1 MQLTLKRVSS
11 SVLDLMLSK
20 HLTFSRFIYFSWKS
34 CFLFVCLLALGRR
47 KKWRVGSQKKK
58 PNYLGTVWG
67 KYQDDKTGCGWLTM
81 CILAACSILHTSAAA
96 YKLLC
101 NLTPRVVN
109 DSPGER
115 GIAWENRTT
124 VTWILYFHTPH
135 CCLSALKMTNS

>member
-1 MQLTLKRVSS
+1 MLLTLKRVSS
-11 SVLDLMLSK
+11 SVLDQILSK

-34 CFLFVCLLALGRR
+34 PFCLFVCLGGGR
-47 KKWRVGSQKKK
+47 KKWGVRTHKKN
-58 PNYLGTVWG
+58 PNNLGTVWG
-67 KYQDDKTGCGWLTM
+67 KYQSDKTGCGWLTM

-109 DSPGER
+109 DSPRER

-124 VTWILYFHTPH
+124 VTWIPYFHTPH
-135 CCLSALKMTNS
+135 CYLSALKMTNA